1 MFWWGVEEGASGRC
15 PTGSRPTAMG
25 QEGTKDQILEIPG
38 LGPQLFVT
46 VESSGYG
53 DARAQVRVKAGM

>member
-1 MFWWGVEEGASGRC
+1 
-15 PTGSRPTAMG
+15 MG